1 MQPLDRPAVPQPS
14 HECLFGSDDGVVA
27 TVLTNDAGG
36 EAVCSSL
43 EKRVLERVLG
53 VAIAPE
59 APLSAPERAAQGIQ
73 LNDYV
78 GSYYNAASLS
88 TMHVRVAGSGDDER
102 LLLKCAGGPGE
113 PWMAAR
119 EKKDSDDCDGGVA
132 SESGASRG
140 VDGGDDCDEW
150 DEIPVLAKD
159 VLAGELSFLR
169 SAAGDVEWLRCGTV
183 LRRHPLAPLAT

>member
-1 MQPLDRPAVPQPS
+1 MSVD
-14 HECLFGSDDGVVA
+14 SDDGVVA

-36 EAVCSSL
+36 EAVCGSL
-43 EKRVLERVLG
+43 EKHVLERVLG

-73 LNDYV
+73 LSDYV

-113 PWMAAR
+113 TWMAAR
-119 EKKDSDDCDGGVA
+119 EKKDSDGCDGDVA

-150 DEIPVLAKD
+150 DEIPILAKD

-169 SAAGDVEWLRCGTV
+169 SGAGDVEWLRCGTV
-183 LRRHPLAPLAT
+183 LRRHPLAPLGPG